1 MKKARIILADDHTL
15 MLDVLK
21 NLLETE
27 YDVVGLFQDG
37 KTLVDQAV
45 NLAPDV
51 VVLDIG
57 MPLMNGLLAGELLK
71 RAMPGV
77 KLIYITMNLD
87 SDLAVEAFQLG
98 AAAYLLKTSAAS
110 ELLHAIR
117 VVLAGGT
124 YVTPLLPG
132 EFEPPTARS
141 VKNQKMHHPL
151 TMRQKQV
158 LQMLAEGR
166 TMKEIAFRL
175 NLSTR
180 TVAFHKYSMMTQLE
194 IKSNAQLVAYAMK
207 NALVAA

>member
-15 MLDVLK
+15 MLDALN
-21 NLLETE
+21 NLLAAE
-27 YDVVGLFQDG
+27 YEVVGLFRDG

-45 NLAPDV
+45 DLAPDV

-57 MPLMNGLLAGELLK
+57 MPWMNGLLAGELLK
-71 RAMPGV
+71 RAMPRV
-77 KLIYITMNLD
+77 KLIYITMYLD

-98 AAAYLLKTSAAS
+98 ASAYLLKTSAAS

-117 VVLAGGT
+117 AVLAGGT

-141 VKNQKMHHPL
+141 LKHQKKHNPL

-166 TMKEIAFRL
+166 TMKEFAFRL

-194 IKSNAQLVAYAMK
+194 IKSSAQLVANAMK
-207 NALVAA
+207 NAMVAA

>member
-1 MKKARIILADDHTL
+1 MKRARIILADDHTL
-15 MLDVLK
+15 MLDALN
-21 NLLETE
+21 NLLATE
-27 YDVVGLFQDG
+27 YEVVGLFRDG
-37 KTLVDQAV
+37 KTLVEQAV
-45 NLAPDV
+45 DLAPDV

-71 RAMPGV
+71 RAMPRV
-77 KLIYITMNLD
+77 KLIYMTMYLD

-98 AAAYLLKTSAAS
+98 ASAYLLKTSAAS
-110 ELLHAIR
+110 ELLYAIR
-117 VVLAGGT
+117 AVLSGGT

-141 VKNQKMHHPL
+141 LKNKKKHNPL

-194 IKSNAQLVAYAMK
+194 IKSSAQLVAYAMK
-207 NALVAA
+207 NATVAA

>member
-1 MKKARIILADDHTL
+1 MKRARIILADDHTL

-57 MPLMNGLLAGELLK
+57 MPLMNGLLAGEMLK
-71 RAMPGV
+71 RTMPSV

-87 SDLAVEAFQLG
+87 SDLAVEAFEIG
-98 AAAYLLKTSAAS
+98 ASAYLLKTSAAS

-117 VVLAGGT
+117 AVLAGET
-124 YVTPLLPG
+124 YVTPSLHG
-132 EFEPPTARS
+132 EFEAPTARS
-141 VKNQKMHHPL
+141 IKNHKMHHPL

-180 TVAFHKYSMMTQLE
+180 TVAFHKYSMMTQLD
-194 IKSNAQLVAYAMK
+194 IKSSAQLVAYAMK

>member
-15 MLDVLK
+15 MLDALK
-21 NLLETE
+21 NLLATE
-27 YDVVGLFQDG
+27 YEVVGLFRDG
-37 KTLVDQAV
+37 RTLVDQAV
-45 NLAPDV
+45 DLSPDV

-57 MPLMNGLLAGELLK
+57 MPLMNGLLAGEMLK
-71 RAMPGV
+71 RVMPRV
-77 KLIYITMNLD
+77 KLVYVTTYLD
-87 SDLAVEAFQLG
+87 TDLAVEAFQLG

-110 ELLHAIR
+110 ELLHALR
-117 VVLAGGT
+117 TVLAGGT

-141 VKNQKMHHPL
+141 LRNQKKHHPL
-151 TMRQKQV
+151 TMRQKEV

-175 NLSTR
+175 DLSTR

-194 IKSNAQLVAYAMK
+194 IKSSAQLVAFAMK
-207 NALVAA
+207 NAMVAA

>member
-21 NLLETE
+21 KLLETE

-71 RAMPGV
+71 RAMPDV

-87 SDLAVEAFQLG
+87 SDLSVEAFHIG
-98 AAAYLLKTSAAS
+98 ASAYLLKTSAAS
-110 ELLHAIR
+110 ELLHAISA
-117 VVLAGGT
+117 VLAGGT
-124 YVTPLLPG
+124 YVTPSLHG
-132 EFEPPTARS
+132 EFEAPTVRS
-141 VKNQKMHHPL
+141 VKSQKHHPL

-180 TVAFHKYSMMTQLE
+180 TVAFHKYSMMTQLD
-194 IKSNAQLVAYAMK
+194 IKSSAQLVAYAMK

>member
-15 MLDVLK
+15 MLDALK
-21 NLLETE
+21 NLLATE
-27 YDVVGLFQDG
+27 YEVVGLFRDG
-37 KTLVDQAV
+37 RTLVDQAV
-45 NLAPDV
+45 DLFPDV

-57 MPLMNGLLAGELLK
+57 MPLMNGLLAGEMLK
-71 RAMPGV
+71 RLMPRV
-77 KLIYITMNLD
+77 KLVYVTTYHD

-110 ELLHAIR
+110 ELLRALR
-117 VVLAGGT
+117 TVLAGGK

-132 EFEPPTARS
+132 EFGPPTVRS
-141 VKNQKMHHPL
+141 LKNQKKHHPL
-151 TMRQKQV
+151 TMRQKEV

-194 IKSNAQLVAYAMK
+194 IKSSAQLVAFAMK
-207 NALVAA
+207 NAMVAA

>member
-15 MLDVLK
+15 MLDALN
-21 NLLETE
+21 NLLAAE
-27 YDVVGLFQDG
+27 YEVVGLFSDG

-45 NLAPDV
+45 DLAPDV

-71 RAMPGV
+71 QAMPRV
-77 KLIYITMNLD
+77 KLIYITMCPD

-98 AAAYLLKTSAAS
+98 ASGYLLKTSAGS

-117 VVLAGGT
+117 AVLAGGT
-124 YVTPLLPG
+124 YVTPLLHG

-141 VKNQKMHHPL
+141 LKNQKKHNPL
-151 TMRQKQV
+151 TTRQKQV

-194 IKSNAQLVAYAMK
+194 IKSSAQLVAYAMK
-207 NALVAA
+207 TAMVAA

>member
-15 MLDVLK
+15 LLDALK
-21 NLLETE
+21 NLLATE

-71 RAMPGV
+71 RAMPRA
-77 KLIYITMNLD
+77 KLIYMTMYLD

-98 AAAYLLKTSAAS
+98 ASAYLLKTSAAS

-117 VVLAGGT
+117 AVLGGGT

-141 VKNQKMHHPL
+141 LKNQKKHHPL

-166 TMKEIAFRL
+166 TMKEIAFHL
-175 NLSTR
+175 NLSMR
-180 TVAFHKYSMMTQLE
+180 TIAFHKYSMMTQLE
-194 IKSNAQLVAYAMK
+194 IKSSAQLVAYAMR
-207 NALVAA
+207 NAMVAA

>member
-15 MLDVLK
+15 MLDALN
-21 NLLETE
+21 NLLTAE
-27 YDVVGLFQDG
+27 YEVVGLFQDG
-37 KTLVDQAV
+37 KTLVEQAV
-45 NLAPDV
+45 DLAPDI
-51 VVLDIG
+51 VVLDIS

-71 RAMPGV
+71 RAMPRV
-77 KLIYITMNLD
+77 KLIYMTMYLD

-98 AAAYLLKTSAAS
+98 ASAYLLKTSAGS

-117 VVLAGGT
+117 AVLAGGT

-141 VKNQKMHHPL
+141 LKNQKKHHPL
-151 TMRQKQV
+151 TMRQRQV

-175 NLSTR
+175 NVSTR

-194 IKSNAQLVAYAMK
+194 IKSSAQLVAYAMK
-207 NALVAA
+207 NAMVAA

>member
-1 MKKARIILADDHTL
+1 MRKARIILADDHTL
-15 MLDVLK
+15 MLDALK
-21 NLLETE
+21 NLLTAE
-27 YDVVGLFQDG
+27 YEVVGLFQDG

-45 NLAPDV
+45 DLAPDV

-71 RAMPGV
+71 QAMPRV
-77 KLIYITMNLD
+77 KLIYITMCRD
-87 SDLAVEAFQLG
+87 SDLAVEAFRLG
-98 AAAYLLKTSAAS
+98 ASAYLLKTSAAN

-117 VVLAGGT
+117 AALAGGT

-141 VKNQKMHHPL
+141 LKNQKKHHPL

-194 IKSNAQLVAYAMK
+194 IKSSAQLVAYAMK
-207 NALVAA
+207 NAMVAA